1 MRNIHAQIT
10 SEYGQVNVKT
20 FQCWEIFEYKMA
32 DFSNHRRFSL
42 RCLSEGLIP
51 VSVRLKSSIK
61 TPKGRQ
67 IIKKA
72 KIALLN
78 ERVRSINNSLTMFT
92 IQRDTCIN
100 QLKDNLDKET
110 MERCERFIK
119 EKREIR
125 HLKTLEWQVSKFE
138 RLCHRKTGGHI
149 NNQHVLRPDTV
160 HVHEQ
165 LDSTTSNNETSIEG
179 HNMDRPVLDNH
190 NIWVR
195 NLSRTPLTDAE
206 ERLLAHGQNFAVV
219 PRELP
224 ILEYITAI
232 EKSCTQLQQGKTKE
246 LRGEIKAILKKIS
259 TSRPNKSNITKEEH
273 QAIRKL
279 KKDENRMVLTA
290 DKGVSLVVL
299 DKEEYI
305 EKAKQLLH
313 QANYKTLTTD
323 PTTKH
328 KNKLIA
334 LLKTIKTQGGMNDNL
349 YKKLYPTGANSP
361 KFYGLPKV
369 HKEGIPLRPIVSS
382 VGSVSYET
390 AKELSR
396 ILKPLVGKTEHHV
409 KNAKD
414 FIDSIQDIRLKP
426 DECLVSYDVEALF
439 TSVPIYI
446 P

>member
-1 MRNIHAQIT
+1 
-10 SEYGQVNVKT
+10 
-20 FQCWEIFEYKMA
+20 MA

-51 VSVRLKSSIK
+51 VSVRLKSNIK

-72 KIALLN
+72 EIALLN
-78 ERVRSINNSLTMFT
+78 ERVRSINNSLAMFT

-110 MERCERFIK
+110 MEKCERFIK

-125 HLKTLEWQVSKFE
+125 HLKTFEWQVSKFE
-138 RLCHRKTGGHI
+138 RLCHRKTGGRI

-160 HVHEQ
+160 HVQEQ
-165 LDSTTSNNETSIEG
+165 LDITTSNNETSIER
-179 HNMDRPVLDNH
+179 HNVDRPALDNH
-190 NIWVR
+190 NNWVR

-206 ERLLAHGQNFAVV
+206 ERLLAHGPNFAVV
-219 PRELP
+219 PREPP

-232 EKSCTQLQQGKTKE
+232 EKSCTQLQQGKVEE
-246 LRGEIKAILKKIS
+246 LRGEIKAIFKKIL

-305 EKAKQLLH
+305 QKAKQLLH
-313 QANYKTLTTD
+313 QPNYKTLTTD

-334 LLKTIKTQGGMNDNL
+334 LLKTIKT
-349 YKKLYPTGANSP
+349 
-361 KFYGLPKV
+361 
-369 HKEGIPLRPIVSS
+369 
-382 VGSVSYET
+382 
-390 AKELSR
+390 
-396 ILKPLVGKTEHHV
+396 
-409 KNAKD
+409 
-414 FIDSIQDIRLKP
+414 
-426 DECLVSYDVEALF
+426 
-439 TSVPIYI
+439 
-446 P
+446 